1 MNNNEIK
8 EMHDIV
14 ASLGEITLL
23 KGNISS
29 FDQNISIT
37 LSNKN
42 INKILTQSEIFNIL
56 KKVQDLSTCVNN
68 INGDLLSVA
77 AKLSNIPDLSEESK
91 KEPQKKDKPIEKKE
105 NKNKQLNNP
114 IVNNVLDYLQDIIEE
129 DNKEN
134 E

>member
-77 AKLSNIPDLSEESK
+77 AKLSNIPDLSEEPK
-91 KEPQKKDKPIEKKE
+91 KEPQKKDKPIRKVE

-129 DNKEN
+129 DDKEN